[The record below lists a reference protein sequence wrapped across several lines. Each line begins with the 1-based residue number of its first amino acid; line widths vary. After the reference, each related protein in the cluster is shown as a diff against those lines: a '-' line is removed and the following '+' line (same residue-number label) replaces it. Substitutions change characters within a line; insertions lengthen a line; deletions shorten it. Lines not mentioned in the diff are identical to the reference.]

1 MAEFDIHAGMQDR
14 DFVGL
19 NEAMK
24 AGDTEM
30 RISAMQA
37 LGKLG
42 DDRAIPMLKSQLDD
56 QDVAIRHTAARVL
69 YQMLAD
75 RANEMLDRNTVRH
88 ILRFR
93 APEEILGSATAVRLF
108 LETLD
113 ILDSASAA
121 LDVEHGDGS
130 VVSGTPMADYH
141 PLTLRHSATERD
153 TDGTVRRVLSFFE
166 SLKRVA
172 NGWWTVAPMRGTG
185 VISFRHGDRYGETL
199 HELAIAKI
207 GRDSYLSLSTKCRY
221 ADWD

>member
-1 MAEFDIHAGMQDR
+1 MGEFDIHAGMQDR

-19 NEAMK
+19 TEAMR
-24 AGDTEM
+24 AGEATM
-30 RISAMQA
+30 RIAAMQA

-42 DDRAIPMLKSQLDD
+42 DDRAIPMIKSQLGDE
-56 QDVAIRHTAARVL
+56 DVTIRRTAARVL

-75 RANEMLDRNTVRH
+75 RASEILDRNTVRH

-113 ILDSASAA
+113 VLDSSSAA

-130 VVSGTPMADYH
+130 VVSGTPMPDYH
-141 PLTLRHSATERD
+141 SLTLRHSATERD
-153 TDGTVRRVLSFFE
+153 TDGTVRRALSFFE
-166 SLKRVA
+166 SLKRDT
-172 NGWWTVAPMRGTG
+172 NGWWAVGPMRGTG
-185 VISFRHGDRYGETL
+185 VVSFRHGDRFGETL

-207 GRDSYLSLSTKCRY
+207 APDSYLSLSTKCRY